1 LGDEQRDTVNGPLRQ
16 GESDANRPVAMGR
29 AADMESGRESVD
41 VSVVLPCLNEGE
53 TVAICVRKARQW
65 FESARLR
72 GEVIVVDNGST
83 DRSREEAQ
91 GAGARV
97 IDEPRRGYGAAHRR
111 GFAEARGNII
121 VMADADDTYDLS
133 DLSALIEPLGRGY
146 DMVVGNRLKTLSP
159 GSMTWSHRFIG
170 TPLLT
175 ALLSLFSGSRLGD
188 SQCGLRAFTREAYE
202 RLDLRSPG
210 MELASEMILK
220 GARKGLRMT
229 EVPIPY
235 HPRVA
240 ESKLST
246 FRDGWR
252 HLRFLLLHTPTYAFF
267 LPGVVLFLIGLLSL
281 GITLATTGG
290 IRIGSLDWQ
299 PLFAGGILLAIG
311 SNSLILGVATS
322 LYAES
327 KGIVAEGRLIQFYRD
342 HLSLE
347 RVLFFGVALLF
358 MGGALDAYIF
368 YEWLRHGEA
377 APNVAGIAAAAQ
389 SCLIIGAN
397 VCLGGFLAALIDIE

>member
-1 LGDEQRDTVNGPLRQ
+1 MGIEETEKQPEAPTNPPEGPI
-16 GESDANRPVAMGR
+16 DI
-29 AADMESGRESVD
+29 
-41 VSVVLPCLNEGE
+41 SVVLPCLNEE
-53 TVAICVRKARQW
+53 QTVATCVHKARQW

-83 DRSREEAQ
+83 DRSRERARE
-91 GAGARV
+91 AGARL
-97 IDEPRRGYGAAHRR
+97 IDEPRRGYGAAHLR
-111 GFAEARGNII
+111 GFAEARGGII
-121 VMADADDTYDLS
+121 VMADADDTYDLG
-133 DLSALIEPLGRGY
+133 DLGALVEPLSRGY

-170 TPLLT
+170 TPVLT

-202 RLDLRSPG
+202 RISPKSVG

-220 GARKGLRMT
+220 GARRGLRMT

-267 LPGVVLFLIGLLSL
+267 FPGVVLFLTGLLSL
-281 GITLATTGG
+281 AVTLARAGG

-311 SNSLILGVATS
+311 SNSLILGIATS

-327 KGIVAEGRLIQFYRD
+327 KGIVAEGRLIRFYRD

-347 RVLFFGVALLF
+347 RILLFGVALLLV
-358 MGGALDAYIF
+358 GGGLDAYIF

-377 APNVAGIAAAAQ
+377 APNVAGIAAVAQ

-397 VCLGGFLAALIDIE
+397 VCFGGFLAALIDIE